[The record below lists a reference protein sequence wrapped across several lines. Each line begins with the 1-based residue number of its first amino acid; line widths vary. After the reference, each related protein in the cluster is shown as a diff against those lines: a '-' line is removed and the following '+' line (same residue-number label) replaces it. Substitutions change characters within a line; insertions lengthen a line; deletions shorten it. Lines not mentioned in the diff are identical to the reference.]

1 MSGGGQ
7 QVAQQMTAIE
17 VKHEALRAQHT
28 KDMSGLVELRLRC
41 AEAEARAADLEAAQ
55 SGRRGTPR

>member
-1 MSGGGQ
+1 
-7 QVAQQMTAIE
+7 MTAIE